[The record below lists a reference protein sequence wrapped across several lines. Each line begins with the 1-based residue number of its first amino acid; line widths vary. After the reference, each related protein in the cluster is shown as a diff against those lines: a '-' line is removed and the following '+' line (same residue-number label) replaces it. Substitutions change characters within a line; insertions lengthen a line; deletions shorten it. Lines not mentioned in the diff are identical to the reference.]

1 MVTDKRILNA
11 INGVKDK
18 TLRDILLKGGDITP
32 KLFKDRRQHIHPHG
46 GWICRFTARRDISL
60 FQVLTELLKYDKIN

>member
-32 KLFKDRRQHIHPHG
+32 KLFKDRRQHIHPPC
-46 GWICRFTARRDISL
+46 GWICRFTARLNISL
-60 FQVLTELLKYDKIN
+60 LSGIDGIVKI